1 MPLRLRVISDS
12 KELPHK
18 ERVREFRG
26 VGGTIGRA
34 PDNDWVLPDD
44 RRYVSSRHALIDYQG
59 GAYYLVDTSRNG
71 VYVNGADTPVG
82 QGHPQRLFDGDQLRI
97 GEYEMA
103 VDISASDED
112 DEGDGMRDS
121 IVRAQLVPEDESVE
135 LQLVAE
141 DKLTRDSTLQ
151 RHLTPS
157 STVTARARG
166 AAAEAEAARQP
177 ASSYAVQANSTAR
190 QTARPSAKP
199 VARPASRPVAVPKS
213 AARPASGP
221 ASGSASGSASR
232 PAPESPRPSATPSAA
247 AAEEV
252 RSAPQA
258 AEAEQR
264 ALATF
269 LKAAGIEP
277 EGITGHS
284 ATEVLASSGKLLRVM
299 VSGLLELLRERSHMK
314 DTFRLPQTVMQAA
327 QNNPLKFSPGVDE
340 ALRFLLNDRSEGT
353 YLGAEDAVR
362 AGFRDVRQHE
372 QALVQAMLQAVQDYV
387 ERFDPEELRNR
398 FDKGLKRGGLLASAN
413 KLKYWEL
420 YEESYPALTQGDE
433 GGPPQLFTEEFARAY
448 IQQLEGQKPASRPS
462 RSR

>member
-1 MPLRLRVISDS
+1 MPLRLRVTSDS
-12 KELPHK
+12 RELPRK

-26 VGGTIGRA
+26 VGGTIGRG
-34 PDNDWVLPDD
+34 PDNDWVLPDE

-82 QGHPQRLFDGDQLRI
+82 EGHPQRLFDGDQLRI
-97 GEYEMA
+97 GEFEIA

-112 DEGDGMRDS
+112 DENDGMRDS
-121 IVRAQLVPEDESVE
+121 IVRAQLVPEDESIE

-157 STVTARARG
+157 KAVSAQARG
-166 AAAEAEAARQP
+166 AAAHPKAAGD
-177 ASSYAVQANSTAR
+177 ADSYAVQANSTAQ
-190 QTARPSAKP
+190 QTARPTARP
-199 VARPASRPVAVPKS
+199 MARPAALPVVRPVAVPDAPVKPSTPELPPAGAS
-213 AARPASGP
+213 A
-221 ASGSASGSASR
+221 
-232 PAPESPRPSATPSAA
+232 ED
-247 AAEEV
+247 
-252 RSAPQA
+252 
-258 AEAEQR
+258 AEQR
-264 ALATF
+264 AMAIF
-269 LKAAGIEP
+269 VAAAGIEP
-277 EGITGHS
+277 GAITGHS
-284 ATEVLASSGKLLRVM
+284 AAEVLTGSGKLLRVM
-299 VSGLLELLRERSHMK
+299 VSGLMELLRERTHMK

-327 QNNPLKFSPGVDE
+327 QNNPLKFSPGIDE
-340 ALRFLLNDRSEGT
+340 ALRFLLNARSEGA

-362 AGFRDVRQHE
+362 AAFRDVRQHE
-372 QALVQAMLQAVQDYV
+372 RALVQAMLQAVQDYI
-387 ERFDPEELRNR
+387 ERFDPDELKTR

-448 IQQLEGQKPASRPS
+448 IQELDGQKPTRH
-462 RSR
+462 R

>member
-1 MPLRLRVISDS
+1 MPLRFRVTSDS

-26 VGGTIGRA
+26 VGGTIGRG

-82 QGHPQRLFDGDQLRI
+82 QGHPQRLFDGDQIRI

-112 DEGDGMRDS
+112 DDNDGMRDS

-151 RHLTPS
+151 RHLTPTKAVS
-157 STVTARARG
+157 ARARG
-166 AAAEAEAARQP
+166 ATADAEAARQ
-177 ASSYAVQANSTAR
+177 AADYAVQANSTAQ
-190 QTARPSAKP
+190 QTARPS
-199 VARPASRPVAVPKS
+199 VRPASPARPVAVPKPPAKSS
-213 AARPASGP
+213 ANPSTKASARASARHADAEQLAAAPASAGP
-221 ASGSASGSASR
+221 DDSR
-232 PAPESPRPSATPSAA
+232 SSQPG
-247 AAEEV
+247 
-252 RSAPQA
+252 
-258 AEAEQR
+258 EAEQR
-264 ALATF
+264 ALAIF
-269 LKAAGIEP
+269 LKAAGVEP
-277 EGITGHS
+277 DSITGHS
-284 ATEVLASSGKLLRVM
+284 AAEVLTGSGKLLRVM
-299 VSGLLELLRERSHMK
+299 VSGLMELLRERSHMK

-327 QNNPLKFSPGVDE
+327 QNNPLKFSPGIDE
-340 ALRFLLNDRSEGT
+340 ALRYLLNDRGEGA
-353 YLGAEDAVR
+353 YLSAEDAVR

-387 ERFDPEELRNR
+387 GRFDPEELKNR

-420 YEESYPALTQGDE
+420 YEESYPALTQGDD

-448 IQQLEGQKPASRPS
+448 IQQLEGQKPAQKPS